1 MNSTGLHVVSAASF
15 GPMDTA
21 VTVGSSVTF
30 SCTCT
35 AESSDLLLLWT
46 FTAIDVVDFEYLR
59 CEHSSDD
66 KSIAPKCSITLSN
79 NSRTSSLAINDV
91 QLTDAGLYECTKCY
105 DKESSEHKIKARLS
119 VIGEK

>member
-1 MNSTGLHVVSAASF
+1 VNSIGLHVVSAASF

-35 AESSDLLLLWT
+35 AESSDPLLIWT
-46 FTAIDVVDFEYLR
+46 FTAIDEAHFEYLS
-59 CEHSSDD
+59 CEHSSDV

-79 NSRTSSLAINDV
+79 NSRTSLLAINDV
-91 QLTDAGLYECTKCY
+91 
-105 DKESSEHKIKARLS
+105 
-119 VIGEK
+119 

>member
-1 MNSTGLHVVSAASF
+1 VVSAASF
-15 GPMDTA
+15 RPMDTA
-21 VTVGSSVTF
+21 VAIGLSVTF

-35 AESSDLLLLWT
+35 AESSDPILLRT
-46 FTAIDVVDFEYLR
+46 FTAIDEIELEYLL
-59 CEHSSDD
+59 CEHSSDV

-79 NSRTSSLAINDV
+79 NSRTSTLAINDV

>member
-1 MNSTGLHVVSAASF
+1 MVSAASF
-15 GPMDTA
+15 RPMDTA
-21 VTVGSSVTF
+21 VAVGLSATF

-35 AESSDLLLLWT
+35 AESSDPILLRT
-46 FTAIDVVDFEYLR
+46 FTAIDEIELGYLL

-66 KSIAPKCSITLSN
+66 KSVAPKCSITPSN
-79 NSRTSSLAINDV
+79 NSRTSTLTINDV